1 MQENNKNNVKT
12 EPVAKKRNKRTFIVI
27 AFIIIFAIVSYIS
40 LRGNYL
46 EILEI
51 GEKYSDIFTNNI
63 KYKYSVFAVNL
74 IFIYFALR
82 MTNKT
87 IKKGLEQFFK
97 EEKKEMPKLPNK
109 SISLILSI
117 LVSVVTSGYLLQQV
131 MLGINTSWFGKSDPV
146 FNIDIGFYMFQ
157 MPLIET
163 LITYFMMVV
172 IGLAIYTVVY
182 YIVVFNVFFDGI
194 NAQTLKKNVFIK
206 QITNKVKVIIVAFA
220 ALTLVKTQNIVFG
233 KFLILNDENSTG
245 VFGAGLTDVTI
256 KLWGYRLLAII
267 MVVSVFYAIKA
278 FENKNTKKIIISL
291 LTVPSYLIVLFI
303 VMFGFQLIFVKT
315 NELDKEKEYIAN
327 NIKYTK
333 DAYNI
338 NIDEKE
344 LQNSGTIT
352 DAEVEENSETIE
364 NIPIISK
371 DITLKTLEIA
381 QTNTGYYSYRD
392 STIGKYNIDG
402 KEKLV
407 YVSPREIVSGG
418 NRTYNNK
425 TYEYTH
431 GFGAII
437 SSATKTDMQGNIEY
451 IQKDFEGKNNKINV
465 SQPRI
470 YFGRETNNTIV
481 TNSKNKSEFDYP
493 TQTSQNTEYTYDGQS
508 GLKLNFIDRFI
519 LGIKVKDLKI
529 ATSSNVTKDSKII
542 TNRNIIN
549 RAKTLMPYLVYDDN
563 PYMVIDDSGKQYWV
577 LDAYTMSNKYPY
589 STPTVIELNNTRH
602 SINYIRNSIK
612 VIIDSYDG
620 TMRFYITDKTDPIAS
635 AYKNIY
641 PTLFEADDQ
650 EIPSYISKHFVYPE
664 YLYNIQASMIERYHN
679 VSTDVLYRSD
689 DVWEAARKNVNKSAT
704 SKGNKIEPY
713 YTTFKAIDSEKSN
726 LGLVLP
732 YTQLDKQNIIS
743 YLVGTCE
750 ENGKLKLSTYRFST
764 DSNVLGPMQL
774 DTQLEQDETISKQI
788 ESINVSG
795 TKLVKNMIIVP
806 INNTLLYVEPI
817 YQISLNESKAV
828 PVLKKVVVA
837 SGNKVTIDDTIE
849 EALKKLLSQS
859 AVDIEVE
866 NTDNVK
872 DLINAIIKANN
883 NLETSKDAKDWE
895 LIGKDI
901 NKLQELITKLE
912 TLEEENKKKEEE
924 INKQQKNSSNTI
936 TNPEVDVNT
945 TNTIEKV
952 TE

>member
-1 MQENNKNNVKT
+1 MQENSNQSNTQTIVK
-12 EPVAKKRNKRTFIVI
+12 KKNKRAFIVI
-27 AFIIIFAIVSYIS
+27 AFIIVFAIISYVS

-51 GEKYSDIFTNNI
+51 GEKYVNVFSNNI
-63 KYKYSVFAVNL
+63 KYKYSVFAINL
-74 IFIYFALR
+74 VFLYFVIC
-82 MTNKT
+82 MTNRT
-87 IKKGLEQFFK
+87 IKKGLLQFFQ

-109 SISLILSI
+109 SIALILSI
-117 LVSVVTSGYLLQQV
+117 IVSIITSGYLVQQV
-131 MLGINTSWFGKSDPV
+131 MLAVNTAWFGTTDPV

-163 LITYFMMVV
+163 LITYFMILV
-172 IGLAIYTVVY
+172 IGLAIYTIIY
-182 YIVVFNVFFDGI
+182 YIIVFNVFFDGI
-194 NAQTLKKNVFIK
+194 NAQTLKKNIFIK
-206 QITNKVKVIIVAFA
+206 QITNKIKIAIIAFS

-233 KFLILNDENSTG
+233 KFLVLNDENSTG

-278 FENKNTKKIIISL
+278 FENKNTKKVIVSL
-291 LTVPSYLIVLFI
+291 LTVPSYLVILFVI
-303 VMFGFQLIFVKT
+303 MFGFQLIFVKT
-315 NELDKEKEYIAN
+315 NELDKEKEYIAK
-327 NIKYTK
+327 NIEYTK
-333 DAYNI
+333 NAYNI

-344 LQNSGTIT
+344 LKNSGTIT
-352 DAEVEENSETIE
+352 EEEVNQNSEVID
-364 NIPIISK
+364 NIPIVSK
-371 DITLKTLEIA
+371 DITLKTLDIA
-381 QTNTGYYSYRD
+381 QTSTGYYSYRD
-392 STIGKYNIDG
+392 SKIGNYNIDG
-402 KEKLV
+402 ENKLV
-407 YVSPREIVSGG
+407 YVSPREIVSSG

-437 SSATKTDMQGNIEY
+437 SSATSTDMQGNVEY
-451 IQKDFEGKNNKINV
+451 IQKDFEDKENKINI

-470 YFGRETNNTIV
+470 YFGMETNSTIV

-493 TQTSQNTEYTYDGQS
+493 TQTSQNAEYTYDGKA
-508 GLKLNFIDRFI
+508 GLSLNFIDRFI

-529 ATSSNVTKDSKII
+529 ATSSNVSKDSKII
-542 TNRNIIN
+542 INRNIIN
-549 RAKTLMPYLVYDDN
+549 RAKTLMPYLVYDSN
-563 PYMVIDDSGKQYWV
+563 PYMVVDDSGKLFWV

-602 SINYIRNSIK
+602 SINYIRNSVK
-612 VIIDSYDG
+612 VIVDSYDG
-620 TMRFYITDKTDPIAS
+620 TMKFYITDKTDPIAS
-635 AYKNIY
+635 AYRNIY
-641 PTLFEADDQ
+641 PTLFEEDNQ
-650 EIPSYISKHFVYPE
+650 EIPKDISKHFVYPE
-664 YLYNIQASMIERYHN
+664 YLYNIQSSMIERYHN

-689 DVWEAARKNVNKSAT
+689 DVWETARKNTNKSST

-713 YTTFKAIDSEKSN
+713 YTTLKTVDSNKTE

-743 YLVGTCE
+743 YLVGTCG
-750 ENGKLKLSTYRFST
+750 ENGTLKLSTYRFSA

-806 INNTLLYVEPI
+806 INNTLLYIEPI
-817 YQISLNESKAV
+817 YQISLNEAKAL

-837 SGNKVTIDDTIE
+837 SGNKVTIDDTLKD
-849 EALKKLLSQS
+849 ALKKLLSQS

-866 NTDNVK
+866 NTDNEE
-872 DLINAIIKANN
+872 DLISAIIKANN
-883 NLETSKDAKDWE
+883 NLETSKDAQDWE
-895 LIGKDI
+895 MIGKDI
-901 NKLQELITKLE
+901 KKLQELITKLE
-912 TLEEENKKKEEE
+912 TLEEENRKQEELKAKQ
-924 INKQQKNSSNTI
+924 NKNDTNTI
-936 TNPEVDVNT
+936 TNTINT
-945 TNTIEKV
+945 VE
-952 TE
+952 